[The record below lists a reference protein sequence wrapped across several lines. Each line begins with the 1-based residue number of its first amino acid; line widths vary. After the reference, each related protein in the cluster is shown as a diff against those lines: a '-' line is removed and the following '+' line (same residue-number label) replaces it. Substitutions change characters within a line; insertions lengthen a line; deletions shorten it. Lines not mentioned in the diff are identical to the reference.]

1 MQRIEQKTGGVEL
14 NLSTFKKGGVH
25 PPEMK
30 EYADSKSLE
39 RLPIPSELIV
49 SMSQHL
55 GAPAKALKAKGEH
68 VEKGEKIAQ
77 ASSFISADVHS
88 PVSGTIKDIRK
99 VTMANS
105 VVCDAFVI
113 EPDEQQPEL
122 FNKRIDYKD
131 LSREKL
137 LDEIKDKGIVG
148 LGGATFP
155 LHVKISIP
163 AGRKVDA
170 LVINGVECEPY
181 LTADHRLMLERTKEI
196 LEGIMICNRI
206 VEPARTIIGIEEN
219 KKDAALALEREIE
232 LRSLPIEV
240 CLLRMKYPQG
250 DEKQLIKAT
259 IGREIPSGK
268 LPLDVGA
275 VVVNIGTTHAVY
287 EAIAYGKPLYERVVT
302 ITGDCIARPCNVIA
316 PIGTKVCDL
325 VSFAGGFSNEP
336 DKLVSGGPMMGFS
349 FYDED
354 TPIAKG
360 TSGILAIK
368 DRKDYRK
375 SACLNCGRCVAAC
388 PIGLV
393 PTRLYSLITNAR
405 YDEAMSNHLMDC
417 KECGCC
423 SFSCPAHLDLVQAMK
438 FGKRMGR
445 KK

>member
-1 MQRIEQKTGGVEL
+1 M
-14 NLSTFKKGGVH
+14 NLSTFRKGGVH
-25 PPEMK
+25 PPERK
-30 EYADSKSLE
+30 EYANSKALV
-39 RLPIPSELIV
+39 RLPIPSELVV

-55 GAPAKALKAKGEH
+55 GAPAKPIKEKGDH
-68 VEKGEKIAQ
+68 VEKGEKIAL

-105 VVCDAFVI
+105 VTCDAFVI
-113 EPDEQQPEL
+113 EPDPQQPEA
-122 FNKRIDYKD
+122 FTKKVDYQDYSK
-131 LSREKL
+131 EKL
-137 LDEIKDKGIVG
+137 LEEIKDKGIVG

-155 LHVKISIP
+155 LHVKITIP

-206 VEPARTIIGIEEN
+206 LNPARTIIGIEEN
-219 KKDAALALEREIE
+219 KKDAALALEKEIE

-250 DEKQLIKAT
+250 DEKQLINAT

-275 VVVNIGTTHAVY
+275 VVVNVGTTYAVY
-287 EAIAYGKPLYERVVT
+287 EALAYGKPLYERIVT
-302 ITGDCIARPCNVIA
+302 VTGDCIAQPCNVIA
-316 PIGTKVCDL
+316 PIGAKVKDL
-325 VSFAGGFSNEP
+325 IAFAGGFSKEP
-336 DKLVSGGPMMGFS
+336 DKLVSGGPMMGFA
-349 FYDED
+349 FYDEE

-360 TSGILAIK
+360 TSGILAIT
-368 DRKDYRK
+368 DEKDYRK
-375 SACLNCGRCVAAC
+375 SACLNCGKCVAAC

-393 PTRLYSLITNAR
+393 PTKLYSLITHAR
-405 YDEAMSNHLMDC
+405 YEEAMANHLMDC

-423 SFSCPAHLDLVQAMK
+423 SFSCPAHLDLVHAMK

>member
-1 MQRIEQKTGGVEL
+1 M
-14 NLSTFKKGGVH
+14 NLSTFRKGGVH
-25 PPEMK
+25 PPERK
-30 EYADSKSLE
+30 EYANSKALV
-39 RLPIPSELIV
+39 RLPIPSELVV

-55 GAPAKALKAKGEH
+55 GAPAKPIKEKGDH
-68 VEKGEKIAQ
+68 VEKGEKIAL

-105 VVCDAFVI
+105 VTCDAFVI
-113 EPDEQQPEL
+113 EPDPQQPEA
-122 FNKRIDYKD
+122 FTKKVDYQDYSK
-131 LSREKL
+131 EKL
-137 LDEIKDKGIVG
+137 LEEIKDKGIVG

-155 LHVKISIP
+155 LHVKITIP

-181 LTADHRLMLERTKEI
+181 LTADHRLMLERTKEV

-206 VEPARTIIGIEEN
+206 LNPARTIIGIEEN
-219 KKDAALALEREIE
+219 KKDAALVLEKEIE

-250 DEKQLIKAT
+250 DEKQLINAT

-275 VVVNIGTTHAVY
+275 VVVNVGTTYAVY
-287 EAIAYGKPLYERVVT
+287 EALAYGKPLYERIVT
-302 ITGDCIARPCNVIA
+302 VTGDCIAQPCNVIA
-316 PIGTKVCDL
+316 PIGAKVKDL
-325 VSFAGGFSNEP
+325 IAFAGGFSKEP
-336 DKLVSGGPMMGFS
+336 DKLVSGGPMMGFA
-349 FYDED
+349 FYDEE

-360 TSGILAIK
+360 TSGILAIT
-368 DRKDYRK
+368 DEKDYRK
-375 SACLNCGRCVAAC
+375 SACLNCGKCVAAC

-393 PTRLYSLITNAR
+393 PTKLYSLITHAR
-405 YDEAMSNHLMDC
+405 YEEAMANHLMDC

-423 SFSCPAHLDLVQAMK
+423 SFSCPAHLDLVHAMK

>member
-1 MQRIEQKTGGVEL
+1 M
-14 NLSTFKKGGVH
+14 NLSTFRKGGVH
-25 PPEMK
+25 PPERK
-30 EYADSKSLE
+30 EYANSKALV
-39 RLPIPSELIV
+39 RLPIPSELVV

-55 GAPAKALKAKGEH
+55 GAPAKPIKEKGDH
-68 VEKGEKIAQ
+68 VEKGEKIAL

-105 VVCDAFVI
+105 VTCDAFVI
-113 EPDEQQPEL
+113 EPDPQQPEA
-122 FNKRIDYKD
+122 FTKKVDYQDYSK
-131 LSREKL
+131 EKL
-137 LDEIKDKGIVG
+137 LEEIKDKGIVG

-155 LHVKISIP
+155 LHVKITIP

-181 LTADHRLMLERTKEI
+181 LTADHRLMLERTKEV

-206 VEPARTIIGIEEN
+206 LNPARTIIGIEEN
-219 KKDAALALEREIE
+219 KKDAALVLEKEIE

-250 DEKQLIKAT
+250 DEKQLINAT

-275 VVVNIGTTHAVY
+275 VVVNVGTTYAVY
-287 EAIAYGKPLYERVVT
+287 EALAYGKPLYERIVT
-302 ITGDCIARPCNVIA
+302 VTGDCIAQPCNVIA
-316 PIGTKVCDL
+316 PIGAKVKNL
-325 VSFAGGFSNEP
+325 IAFAGGFSKEP
-336 DKLVSGGPMMGFS
+336 DKLVSGGPMMGFA
-349 FYDED
+349 FYDEE

-360 TSGILAIK
+360 TSGILAIT
-368 DRKDYRK
+368 DEKDYRK
-375 SACLNCGRCVAAC
+375 SACLNCGKCVAAC

-393 PTRLYSLITNAR
+393 PTKLYSLITHAR
-405 YDEAMSNHLMDC
+405 YEEAMANHLMDC

-423 SFSCPAHLDLVQAMK
+423 SFSCPAHLDLVHAMK

>member
-1 MQRIEQKTGGVEL
+1 M
-14 NLSTFKKGGVH
+14 NLSTFRKGGVH
-25 PPEMK
+25 PPERK
-30 EYADSKSLE
+30 EYANSKALV
-39 RLPIPSELIV
+39 RLPIPSELVV

-55 GAPAKALKAKGEH
+55 GAPAKPIKEKGDH
-68 VEKGEKIAQ
+68 VEKGEKIAL

-105 VVCDAFVI
+105 VTCDAFVI
-113 EPDEQQPEL
+113 EPDPQQPEA
-122 FNKRIDYKD
+122 FTKKVDYQDYSK
-131 LSREKL
+131 EKL
-137 LDEIKDKGIVG
+137 LEEIKDKGIVG

-155 LHVKISIP
+155 LHVKITIP

-181 LTADHRLMLERTKEI
+181 LTADHRLMLERTKEV

-206 VEPARTIIGIEEN
+206 LNPARTIIGIEEN
-219 KKDAALALEREIE
+219 KKDAALALEKEIE

-250 DEKQLIKAT
+250 DEKQLINAT

-275 VVVNIGTTHAVY
+275 VVVNVGTTYAVY
-287 EAIAYGKPLYERVVT
+287 EALAYGKPLYERIVT
-302 ITGDCIARPCNVIA
+302 VTGDCIAQPCNVIA
-316 PIGTKVCDL
+316 PIGAKVKDL
-325 VSFAGGFSNEP
+325 IAFAGGFSKEP
-336 DKLVSGGPMMGFS
+336 DKLVSGGPMMGFA
-349 FYDED
+349 FYDEE

-360 TSGILAIK
+360 TSGILAIT
-368 DRKDYRK
+368 DEKDYRK
-375 SACLNCGRCVAAC
+375 SACLNCGKCVAAC

-393 PTRLYSLITNAR
+393 PTKLYSLITHAR
-405 YDEAMSNHLMDC
+405 YEEAMANHLMDC

-423 SFSCPAHLDLVQAMK
+423 SFSCPAYLDLVHAMK

>member
-1 MQRIEQKTGGVEL
+1 M
-14 NLSTFKKGGVH
+14 NLSTFRKGGVH
-25 PPEMK
+25 PPERK
-30 EYADSKSLE
+30 EYANSKALV
-39 RLPIPSELIV
+39 RLPIPSELVV

-55 GAPAKALKAKGEH
+55 GAPAKPIKEKGDH
-68 VEKGEKIAQ
+68 VEKGEKIAL

-105 VVCDAFVI
+105 VTCDAFVI
-113 EPDEQQPEL
+113 EPDPQQPEA
-122 FNKRIDYKD
+122 FTKKVDYQDYSK
-131 LSREKL
+131 EKL
-137 LDEIKDKGIVG
+137 LEEIKDKGIVG

-155 LHVKISIP
+155 LHVKITIP

-181 LTADHRLMLERTKEI
+181 LTADHRLMLERTKEV

-206 VEPARTIIGIEEN
+206 LNPARTIIGIEEN
-219 KKDAALALEREIE
+219 KKDAALALEKEIE

-250 DEKQLIKAT
+250 DEKQLINAT

-275 VVVNIGTTHAVY
+275 VVVNVGTTYAVY
-287 EAIAYGKPLYERVVT
+287 EALAYGKPLYERIVT
-302 ITGDCIARPCNVIA
+302 VTGDCIAQPRNVIA
-316 PIGTKVCDL
+316 PIGAKVKDL
-325 VSFAGGFSNEP
+325 IAFAGGFSKEP
-336 DKLVSGGPMMGFS
+336 DKLVSGGPMMGFA
-349 FYDED
+349 FYDEE

-360 TSGILAIK
+360 TSGILAIT
-368 DRKDYRK
+368 DEKDYRK
-375 SACLNCGRCVAAC
+375 SACLNCGKCVAAC

-393 PTRLYSLITNAR
+393 PTKLYSLITHAR
-405 YDEAMSNHLMDC
+405 YEEAMANHLMDC

-423 SFSCPAHLDLVQAMK
+423 SFSCPAHLDLVHAMK

>member
-1 MQRIEQKTGGVEL
+1 M
-14 NLSTFKKGGVH
+14 H
-25 PPEMK
+25 PPERK
-30 EYADSKSLE
+30 EYANSKALV
-39 RLPIPSELIV
+39 RLPIPSELVV

-55 GAPAKALKAKGEH
+55 GAPAKPIKEKGDH
-68 VEKGEKIAQ
+68 VEKGEKIAL

-105 VVCDAFVI
+105 VTCDAFVI
-113 EPDEQQPEL
+113 EPDPQQPEA
-122 FNKRIDYKD
+122 FTKKVDYQDYSK
-131 LSREKL
+131 EKL
-137 LDEIKDKGIVG
+137 LEEIKDKGIVG

-155 LHVKISIP
+155 LHVKITIP

-181 LTADHRLMLERTKEI
+181 LTADHRLMLERTKEV

-206 VEPARTIIGIEEN
+206 LNPARTIIGIEEN
-219 KKDAALALEREIE
+219 KKDAALALEKEIE

-250 DEKQLIKAT
+250 DEKQLINAT

-275 VVVNIGTTHAVY
+275 VVVNVGTTYAVY
-287 EAIAYGKPLYERVVT
+287 EALAYGKPLYERIVT
-302 ITGDCIARPCNVIA
+302 VTGDCIAQPCNVIA
-316 PIGTKVCDL
+316 PIGAKVKDL
-325 VSFAGGFSNEP
+325 IAFAGGFSKEP
-336 DKLVSGGPMMGFS
+336 DKLVSGGPMMGFA
-349 FYDED
+349 FYDEE

-360 TSGILAIK
+360 TSGILALT
-368 DRKDYRK
+368 DEKDYRK
-375 SACLNCGRCVAAC
+375 SACLNCGKCVAAC

-393 PTRLYSLITNAR
+393 PTKLYSLITHAR
-405 YDEAMSNHLMDC
+405 YEEAMANHLMDC

-423 SFSCPAHLDLVQAMK
+423 SFSCPAHLDLVHAMK

>member
-1 MQRIEQKTGGVEL
+1 M
-14 NLSTFKKGGVH
+14 NLSTFRKGGVH
-25 PPEMK
+25 PPERK
-30 EYADSKSLE
+30 EYANSKALV
-39 RLPIPSELIV
+39 RLPIPSELVV

-55 GAPAKALKAKGEH
+55 GAPAKPIKEKGDH
-68 VEKGEKIAQ
+68 VEKGEKIAL

-105 VVCDAFVI
+105 VTCDAFVI
-113 EPDEQQPEL
+113 EPDPQQPEA
-122 FNKRIDYKD
+122 FTKKVDYQDYSK
-131 LSREKL
+131 ENL
-137 LDEIKDKGIVG
+137 LEEIKDKGIVG

-155 LHVKISIP
+155 LHVKITIP

-181 LTADHRLMLERTKEI
+181 LTADHRLMLERTKEV

-206 VEPARTIIGIEEN
+206 LNPARTIIGIEEN
-219 KKDAALALEREIE
+219 KKDAALALEKEIE

-250 DEKQLIKAT
+250 DEKQLINAT

-275 VVVNIGTTHAVY
+275 VVVNVGTTYAVY
-287 EAIAYGKPLYERVVT
+287 EALAYGKPLYERIVT
-302 ITGDCIARPCNVIA
+302 VTGDCIAQPCNVIA
-316 PIGTKVCDL
+316 PIGAKVKDL
-325 VSFAGGFSNEP
+325 IAFAGGFSKEP
-336 DKLVSGGPMMGFS
+336 DKLVSGGPMMGFA
-349 FYDED
+349 FYDEE

-360 TSGILAIK
+360 TSGILAIT
-368 DRKDYRK
+368 DEKDYRK
-375 SACLNCGRCVAAC
+375 SACLNCGKCVAAC

-393 PTRLYSLITNAR
+393 PTKLYSLITHAR
-405 YDEAMSNHLMDC
+405 YEETMANHLMDC

-423 SFSCPAHLDLVQAMK
+423 SFSCPAHLDLVHAMK

>member
-1 MQRIEQKTGGVEL
+1 M
-14 NLSTFKKGGVH
+14 H
-25 PPEMK
+25 PPERK
-30 EYADSKSLE
+30 EYANSKALV
-39 RLPIPSELIV
+39 RLPIPSELVV

-55 GAPAKALKAKGEH
+55 GAPAKPIKEKGAH
-68 VEKGEKIAQ
+68 VEKGEKIAL

-105 VVCDAFVI
+105 VTCDAFVI
-113 EPDEQQPEL
+113 EPDPQQPEA
-122 FNKRIDYKD
+122 FTKKVDYQDYSK
-131 LSREKL
+131 EKL
-137 LDEIKDKGIVG
+137 LEEIKDKGIVG

-155 LHVKISIP
+155 LHVKITIP

-181 LTADHRLMLERTKEI
+181 LTADHRLMLERTKEV

-206 VEPARTIIGIEEN
+206 LNPARTIIGIEEN
-219 KKDAALALEREIE
+219 KKDAALALEKEIE

-250 DEKQLIKAT
+250 DEKQLINAT

-275 VVVNIGTTHAVY
+275 VVVNVGTTYAVY
-287 EAIAYGKPLYERVVT
+287 EALAYGKPLYERIVT
-302 ITGDCIARPCNVIA
+302 VTGDCIAQPCNVIA
-316 PIGTKVCDL
+316 PIGAKVKNL
-325 VSFAGGFSNEP
+325 IAFAGGFSKEP
-336 DKLVSGGPMMGFS
+336 DKLVSGGPMMGFA
-349 FYDED
+349 FYDEE

-360 TSGILAIK
+360 TSGILAIT
-368 DRKDYRK
+368 DEKDYRK
-375 SACLNCGRCVAAC
+375 SACLNCGKCVAAC

-393 PTRLYSLITNAR
+393 PTKLYSLITHAR
-405 YDEAMSNHLMDC
+405 YEEAMANHLMDC

-423 SFSCPAHLDLVQAMK
+423 SFSCPAHLDLVHAMK

>member
-1 MQRIEQKTGGVEL
+1 M
-14 NLSTFKKGGVH
+14 NLSTFRKGGVH
-25 PPEMK
+25 PPERK
-30 EYADSKSLE
+30 EYANSKALV
-39 RLPIPSELIV
+39 RLPIPSELVV

-55 GAPAKALKAKGEH
+55 GAPAKPIKEKGDH
-68 VEKGEKIAQ
+68 VEKGEKIAL

-105 VVCDAFVI
+105 VTCDAFVI
-113 EPDEQQPEL
+113 EPDPQQPEA
-122 FNKRIDYKD
+122 FTKKVDYQDYSK
-131 LSREKL
+131 EKL
-137 LDEIKDKGIVG
+137 LEEIKDKGIVG

-155 LHVKISIP
+155 LHVKITIP

-181 LTADHRLMLERTKEI
+181 LTADHRLMLERTKEV

-206 VEPARTIIGIEEN
+206 LNPARTIIGIEEN
-219 KKDAALALEREIE
+219 KKDAALALEKEIE

-250 DEKQLIKAT
+250 DEKQLINAT

-275 VVVNIGTTHAVY
+275 VVVNVGTMYAVY
-287 EAIAYGKPLYERVVT
+287 EALAYGKPLYERIVT
-302 ITGDCIARPCNVIA
+302 VTGDCIAQPCNVIA
-316 PIGTKVCDL
+316 PIGAKVKDL
-325 VSFAGGFSNEP
+325 IAFAGGFSKEP
-336 DKLVSGGPMMGFS
+336 DKLVSGGPMMGFA
-349 FYDED
+349 FYDEE

-360 TSGILAIK
+360 TSGILAIT
-368 DRKDYRK
+368 DEKDYRK
-375 SACLNCGRCVAAC
+375 SACLNCGKCVAAC

-393 PTRLYSLITNAR
+393 PTKLYSLITHAR
-405 YDEAMSNHLMDC
+405 YEEAMANHLMDC

-423 SFSCPAHLDLVQAMK
+423 SFSCPAHLDLVHAMK

>member
-1 MQRIEQKTGGVEL
+1 M
-14 NLSTFKKGGVH
+14 H
-25 PPEMK
+25 PPERK
-30 EYADSKSLE
+30 EYANSKALV
-39 RLPIPSELIV
+39 RLPIPSELVV

-55 GAPAKALKAKGEH
+55 GAPAKPIKEKGDH
-68 VEKGEKIAQ
+68 VEKGEKIAL

-105 VVCDAFVI
+105 VTCDAFVI
-113 EPDEQQPEL
+113 EPDPQQPEA
-122 FNKRIDYKD
+122 FTKKVDYQDYSK
-131 LSREKL
+131 EKL
-137 LDEIKDKGIVG
+137 LEEIKDKGIVG

-155 LHVKISIP
+155 LHVKITIP

-181 LTADHRLMLERTKEI
+181 LTADHRLMLERTKEV

-206 VEPARTIIGIEEN
+206 LNPARTIIGIEEN
-219 KKDAALALEREIE
+219 KKDAALALEKEIE

-250 DEKQLIKAT
+250 DEKQLINAA

-275 VVVNIGTTHAVY
+275 VVVNVGTTYAVY
-287 EAIAYGKPLYERVVT
+287 EALAYGKPLYERIVT
-302 ITGDCIARPCNVIA
+302 VTGDCIAQPCNVIA
-316 PIGTKVCDL
+316 PIGAKVKNL
-325 VSFAGGFSNEP
+325 ISFAGGFSKEP

-349 FYDED
+349 FYDEE

-360 TSGILAIK
+360 TSGILAIT
-368 DRKDYRK
+368 DEKDYRK
-375 SACLNCGRCVAAC
+375 SACLNCGKCVAAC

-393 PTRLYSLITNAR
+393 PTKLYSLITHAR
-405 YDEAMSNHLMDC
+405 YEEAMANHLMDC

-423 SFSCPAHLDLVQAMK
+423 SFSCPAHLDLVHAMK

>member
-1 MQRIEQKTGGVEL
+1 M
-14 NLSTFKKGGVH
+14 NLSTFRKGGVH
-25 PPEMK
+25 PPERK
-30 EYADSKSLE
+30 EYANSKALV
-39 RLPIPSELIV
+39 RLPIPSELVV

-55 GAPAKALKAKGEH
+55 GAPAKPIKEKGDH
-68 VEKGEKIAQ
+68 VEKGEKIAL

-105 VVCDAFVI
+105 VTCDAFVI
-113 EPDEQQPEL
+113 EPDPQQPEA
-122 FNKRIDYKD
+122 FTKKVDYQDYSK
-131 LSREKL
+131 EKL
-137 LDEIKDKGIVG
+137 LEEIKDKGIVG

-155 LHVKISIP
+155 LHVKITIP

-181 LTADHRLMLERTKEI
+181 LTADHRLMLERTKEV

-206 VEPARTIIGIEEN
+206 LNPARTIIGIEEN
-219 KKDAALALEREIE
+219 KKDAALALEKEIE

-250 DEKQLIKAT
+250 DEKQLINAT

-275 VVVNIGTTHAVY
+275 VVVNVGTTHAVY
-287 EAIAYGKPLYERVVT
+287 EALAYGKPLYERIVT
-302 ITGDCIARPCNVIA
+302 VTGDCIAQPCNVIA
-316 PIGTKVCDL
+316 PIGAKVKDL
-325 VSFAGGFSNEP
+325 IAFAGGFSKEP
-336 DKLVSGGPMMGFS
+336 DKLVSGGPMMGFA
-349 FYDED
+349 FYDEE

-360 TSGILAIK
+360 TSGILAIT
-368 DRKDYRK
+368 DEKDYRK
-375 SACLNCGRCVAAC
+375 SACLNCGKCVAAC

-393 PTRLYSLITNAR
+393 PTKLYSLITHAR
-405 YDEAMSNHLMDC
+405 YEEAMANHLMDC

-423 SFSCPAHLDLVQAMK
+423 SFSCPAHLDLVHAMK
-438 FGKRMGR
+438 FGKRTGR

>member
-1 MQRIEQKTGGVEL
+1 M
-14 NLSTFKKGGVH
+14 H
-25 PPEMK
+25 PPERK
-30 EYADSKSLE
+30 EYANSKALV
-39 RLPIPSELIV
+39 RLPIPSELVV

-55 GAPAKALKAKGEH
+55 GAPAKPIKEKGDH
-68 VEKGEKIAQ
+68 VEKGEKIAL

-105 VVCDAFVI
+105 VTCDAFVI
-113 EPDEQQPEL
+113 EPDPQQPEA
-122 FNKRIDYKD
+122 FTKKVDYQDYSK
-131 LSREKL
+131 EKL
-137 LDEIKDKGIVG
+137 LEEIKDKGIVG

-155 LHVKISIP
+155 LHVKITIP
-163 AGRKVDA
+163 AVRKVDA

-181 LTADHRLMLERTKEI
+181 LTADHRLMLERTKEV

-206 VEPARTIIGIEEN
+206 LNPARTIIGIEEN
-219 KKDAALALEREIE
+219 KKDAALALEKEIE

-240 CLLRMKYPQG
+240 CLLGMKYPQG
-250 DEKQLIKAT
+250 DEKQLINAT

-275 VVVNIGTTHAVY
+275 VVVNVGTTYAVY
-287 EAIAYGKPLYERVVT
+287 EALAYGKPLYERIVT
-302 ITGDCIARPCNVIA
+302 VTGDCIAQPCNVIA
-316 PIGTKVCDL
+316 PIGAKVKDL
-325 VSFAGGFSNEP
+325 IAFAGGFSKEP
-336 DKLVSGGPMMGFS
+336 DKLVSGGPMMGFA
-349 FYDED
+349 FYDEE

-360 TSGILAIK
+360 TSGILAIT
-368 DRKDYRK
+368 DEKDYRK
-375 SACLNCGRCVAAC
+375 SACLNCGKCVAAC

-393 PTRLYSLITNAR
+393 PTKLYSLITHAR
-405 YDEAMSNHLMDC
+405 YEEAMANHLMDC

-423 SFSCPAHLDLVQAMK
+423 SFSCPAHLDLVHAMK